1 MRKMEIYGD
10 ESVMSCSE
18 DTVIALMMIYERRR
32 EPGDNW
38 DWATDDREVPEI
50 RPEHREGTAVDLQH
64 ACIGGY
70 EPHVR

>member
-32 EPGDNW
+32 GPGDNW
-38 DWATDDREVPEI
+38 DWAKRMIVKYRRYGPSTGKELR
-50 RPEHREGTAVDLQH
+50 
-64 ACIGGY
+64 
-70 EPHVR
+70 